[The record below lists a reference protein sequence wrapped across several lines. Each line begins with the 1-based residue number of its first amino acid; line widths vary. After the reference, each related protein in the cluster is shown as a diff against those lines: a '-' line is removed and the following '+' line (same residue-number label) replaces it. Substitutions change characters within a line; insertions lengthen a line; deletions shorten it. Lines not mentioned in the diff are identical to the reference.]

1 MLIWSVSKVY
11 LFEVLESSSLLKG
24 FQLSVAKEFFNVLL
38 YWKFVSFLDLGT
50 KFKPLLRTDFSES
63 ESSKFSEMVTTVLR
77 FSGYDS
83 LVIWGPISWS
93 SFWALIW
100 CKCLKSLELASWI
113 LARMDCTKTAGQIL
127 ESSERQYRICSL
139 SLLRFWHI
147 ALIVILVILREKEF
161 WAHWI
166 WWRYWLEWEKED
178 AWKLER
184 KPLGITLEW
193 RQRPMKWMWLQNLVF
208 AKTRTAKRNASS
220 LLIGGKGK
228 KVTYDFLA

>member
-1 MLIWSVSKVY
+1 
-11 LFEVLESSSLLKG
+11 
-24 FQLSVAKEFFNVLL
+24 
-38 YWKFVSFLDLGT
+38 
-50 KFKPLLRTDFSES
+50 
-63 ESSKFSEMVTTVLR
+63 
-77 FSGYDS
+77 
-83 LVIWGPISWS
+83 
-93 SFWALIW
+93 
-100 CKCLKSLELASWI
+100 
-113 LARMDCTKTAGQIL
+113 MDCTKTAGQIL
-127 ESSERQYRICSL
+127 ESSERQCRICSL

-147 ALIVILVILREKEF
+147 ALIVILVILREKES

-228 KVTYDFLA
+228 KVIYNFLPWLKCKCLFQDIPYYLWREVLLPVETLYLVVIVFFCNDSN